1 MDDLIAFLRA
11 RIDEDEADAL
21 AVGGDKSWFL
31 YLEGGQDGWAVEGQD
46 TGELGCI
53 VGSEALGHHIVR
65 HDPARVLADVAAKR
79 QIIELHSPD
88 GDFLPACKTCSCA
101 GALACMDCHET
112 VEWPCPTAKMLALP
126 YADHPDY
133 RQEWRP

>member
-46 TGELGCI
+46 TGEPGCI
-53 VGSEALGHHIVR
+53 VGSESLGHHIVR

-79 QIIELHSPD
+79 QIIDIHQGVHSCGFSD
-88 GDFLPACKTCSCA
+88 YDDAN
-101 GALACMDCHET
+101 
-112 VEWPCPTAKMLALP
+112 PCPTLSLLALP
-126 YADHPDY
+126 YADHSDY
-133 RQEWRP
+133 REERWS